1 MITLL
6 GVPFLVHIASPSV
19 VITHTGTPTAGQI
32 YSLSCSLVIT
42 DPASYQ
48 WLNSNGTQLTNT
60 NQIQFSPLRASD
72 AGTYM
77 CRATVGDVMAENIAT
92 VTITRK

>member
-1 MITLL
+1 MITRN
-6 GVPFLVHIASPSV
+6 
-19 VITHTGTPTAGQI
+19 GTPTAGQI
-32 YSLSCSLVIT
+32 YSLSCSLAVMT
-42 DPASYQ
+42 DPVSYQ